1 MEGLARM
8 EIATVREPSEQL
20 LVAHREGDREA
31 FSQLVARYRR
41 PVFGYLVRCGV
52 PEHDRDDL
60 FQEIFIKIHQSADR
74 YDAARPLHPW
84 LFTVVANTVRTYLRK
99 QRLRSYFVWEPA
111 SADVPDDAPDAEAL
125 ASAQQT
131 KAWLEQAIQALPV
144 PQREVLILATI
155 ENLPLKDIASILE
168 MPINTVKTHVR
179 RARMR
184 LVESYERRTR
194 VSHD

>member
-8 EIATVREPSEQL
+8 EIEAVPEPTERL
-20 LVAHREGDREA
+20 LVAHRDGDREA
-31 FSQLVARYRR
+31 FSQLVERYRR
-41 PVFGYLVRCGV
+41 PVFGYLVRCGIV
-52 PEHDRDDL
+52 EADRDDL
-60 FQEIFIKIHQSADR
+60 FQDIFIKIHQRAHQ
-74 YDAARPLHPW
+74 YDATRPLHPW
-84 LFTVVANTVRTYLRK
+84 FFTVVANTVRTYLRK
-99 QRLRSYFVWEPA
+99 QKLRSYFVWEPT
-111 SADVPDDAPDAEAL
+111 ADIEDNAPGAESL

-131 KAWLEQAIQALPV
+131 KAWLERAIQAIPM
-144 PQREVLILATI
+144 PQRKVLILATI
-155 ENLPLKDIASILE
+155 ENLPLQDIASILD